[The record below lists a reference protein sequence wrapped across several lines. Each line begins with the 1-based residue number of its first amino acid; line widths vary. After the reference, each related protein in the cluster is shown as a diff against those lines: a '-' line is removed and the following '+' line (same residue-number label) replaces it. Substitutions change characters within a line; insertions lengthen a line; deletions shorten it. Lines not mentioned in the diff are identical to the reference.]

1 MPDLKRIQVTLP
13 EPLLMEV
20 DRVLMVE
27 RMNRSQL
34 IREAVNLYMT
44 ELKRKA
50 LRDQMRRGYVEM
62 ARINLELAMEG
73 FIAEFDA
80 ELVNEARLV
89 R

>member
-1 MPDLKRIQVTLP
+1 
-13 EPLLMEV
+13 MEV